1 MGAREFFMI
10 CVIQRV
16 KSAQVLVEKKVCS
29 KIGSGLLALVGIES
43 NDKLCNIDKM
53 VKKLLSYRVFS
64 DSKKRMNLSLAD
76 VDGELL
82 LVSQFTLVADTK
94 RGLRPGFSSAMS
106 PELARPF
113 FEKFVASAKAKYGS
127 VSCGAFGEDMEVS
140 LTNDGPATFILK
152 V

>member
-1 MGAREFFMI
+1 MI

-16 KSAQVLVEKKVCS
+16 QSAQVLLKQSVFSE
-29 KIGSGLLALVGIES
+29 IGVGLLALVGIER
-43 NDKLCNIDKM
+43 NDKFSEIEKM
-53 VKKLLSYRVFS
+53 VQKLLSYRIFA
-64 DSKKRMNLSLAD
+64 DSKKKMNLSLTD

-94 RGLRPGFSSAMS
+94 SGSRPGFSSAMS

-113 FEKFVASAKAKYGS
+113 FEEFVVAAKSKHGK
-127 VSCGAFGEDMEVS
+127 VSCGAFGEDMEVN
-140 LTNDGPATFILK
+140 LTNDGPVTFILK

>member
-1 MGAREFFMI
+1 MI

-43 NDKLCNIDKM
+43 SDKLCNIDKM

-82 LVSQFTLVADTK
+82 LVSQFTIVADTK
-94 RGLRPGFSSAMS
+94 RGLRPGFS
-106 PELARPF
+106 
-113 FEKFVASAKAKYGS
+113 
-127 VSCGAFGEDMEVS
+127 
-140 LTNDGPATFILK
+140 
-152 V
+152 